1 METKKICIKEVNE
14 NLRLIKLGEPLT
26 RSLKE
31 LNCNCEFKNK
41 YNEWCDIQDG
51 IEKFVPKELNCIIC
65 KNKFKQRYHN
75 QVCCS
80 KKCSKDKIKAY
91 REANKD
97 KIAEKGKAYREANK
111 DKIKAYYEAYYEANK
126 DKIKAYYEAYY
137 EANKDKIK
145 AYYEANKDTRTK
157 QQRMRDAWEK
167 SEHDMSKLQKF

>member
-126 DKIKAYYEAYY
+126 DKIKAYYEA
-137 EANKDKIK
+137 
-145 AYYEANKDTRTK
+145 NKDTRTK

>member
-31 LNCNCEFKNK
+31 LNC
-41 YNEWCDIQDG
+41 
-51 IEKFVPKELNCIIC
+51 IIC

-80 KKCSKDKIKAY
+80 KKCS
-91 REANKD
+91 
-97 KIAEKGKAYREANK
+97 
-111 DKIKAYYEAYYEANK
+111 K

-167 SEHDMSKLQKF
+167 SEHDMSKLQGSVKLSGGKLAVK